1 MFHPPLSL
9 SSRGSSVPFQFLWWG
24 WCFLHIWGYW
34 YFSQQSWF
42 QLLLHPV
49 GMMYSA
55 YKLNKQ
61 GDNIQPLPTGFLIW
75 NQSIVPCSVLTCF
88 LTCIQISQKA
98 GKMVWY
104 SHFWKFSAVCCD
116 PHSQRLLHGQYS
128 RSRCFSRILLF
139 FFHDPTDVGNLISGS
154 TAFSKPSLNIWN
166 FTVYV
171 LLKTCLE
178 TLLW

>member
-1 MFHPPLSL
+1 MGPNAMIFIFWMSSVNQRFHPPLSL
-9 SSRGSSVPFQFLWWG
+9 SSRGSSVLSQFLWWG

-34 YFSQQSWF
+34 YFPQQSWF

-49 GMMYSA
+49 GIMYFA

-104 SHFWKFSAVCCD
+104 SHLWKFSAVCCD
-116 PHSQRLLHGQYS
+116 PHSQGLLHGQYS

-139 FFHDPTDVGNLISGS
+139 FPWSNRCWQFDFWFH
-154 TAFSKPSLNIWN
+154 
-166 FTVYV
+166 
-171 LLKTCLE
+171 CLF
-178 TLLW
+178 